1 MFGIACRD
9 LLMLIV
15 RGSDFENYLVD
26 QGSQFRHRDIQET
39 MCMKPCLTVETTDVR
54 YKL

>member
-1 MFGIACRD
+1 MFGIACRN

-15 RGSDFENYLVD
+15 QGSDFENYLVG

-39 MCMKPCLTVETTDVR
+39 MSTKPCLTVETTDVR